1 MFEKKVDFYK
11 KKDRD
16 TWLQIRK
23 ALAEEGIRHV
33 SAGHYFGDSLAP
45 NGIGGYLDPRNYG
58 ANGKIDRDI
67 YYVRVREKDMQ
78 AAREAIRR
86 HGPDRTRRHCIG
98 LHFGTAGLK
107 RWAIGPPQAQLN
119 IISHRKFH
127 CKFCLKFCLKSCL
140 KFMCYF
146 PHFFRSYILKRK
158 LLRRK
163 NMCVKTSA

>member
-23 ALAEEGIRHV
+23 ALAEEV
-33 SAGHYFGDSLAP
+33 
-45 NGIGGYLDPRNYG
+45 GGYLDPRNYG

-86 HGPDRTRRHCIG
+86 HGLTTQIMDYRTE
-98 LHFGTAGLK
+98 K
-107 RWAIGPPQAQLN
+107 
-119 IISHRKFH
+119 
-127 CKFCLKFCLKSCL
+127 
-140 KFMCYF
+140 
-146 PHFFRSYILKRK
+146 
-158 LLRRK
+158 
-163 NMCVKTSA
+163 

>member
-1 MFEKKVDFYK
+1 MNGSENSDMFEKKVDFYK

-67 YYVRVREKDMQ
+67 YYVRVRERKGHAGCTGSNPKTRPHDTN
-78 AAREAIRR
+78 
-86 HGPDRTRRHCIG
+86 HGLPHGKVRSG
-98 LHFGTAGLK
+98 
-107 RWAIGPPQAQLN
+107 GP
-119 IISHRKFH
+119 
-127 CKFCLKFCLKSCL
+127 
-140 KFMCYF
+140 
-146 PHFFRSYILKRK
+146 
-158 LLRRK
+158 
-163 NMCVKTSA
+163 

>member
-58 ANGKIDRDI
+58 ANGKIDR
-67 YYVRVREKDMQ
+67 RKSK
-78 AAREAIRR
+78 
-86 HGPDRTRRHCIG
+86 
-98 LHFGTAGLK
+98 K
-107 RWAIGPPQAQLN
+107 RWAIGPPQVQIGPDGTA
-119 IISHRKFH
+119 
-127 CKFCLKFCLKSCL
+127 
-140 KFMCYF
+140 
-146 PHFFRSYILKRK
+146 
-158 LLRRK
+158 
-163 NMCVKTSA
+163 

>member
-45 NGIGGYLDPRNYG
+45 NGIGGYLDP
-58 ANGKIDRDI
+58 
-67 YYVRVREKDMQ
+67 EKDMQ

-86 HGPDRTRRHCIG
+86 HGLTTQIMDYRTE
-98 LHFGTAGLK
+98 K
-107 RWAIGPPQAQLN
+107 
-119 IISHRKFH
+119 
-127 CKFCLKFCLKSCL
+127 
-140 KFMCYF
+140 
-146 PHFFRSYILKRK
+146 
-158 LLRRK
+158 
-163 NMCVKTSA
+163 